1 MGASGADALP
11 VVSRANRRRVE
22 GVIILAD
29 ILGAYGVKQQ
39 EAVKS

>member
-1 MGASGADALP
+1 
-11 VVSRANRRRVE
+11 VE